1 MQLTDQP
8 QGRPMSVSATL
19 LAAGLT
25 LVWPILLGGVA
36 GVAGWWAFADYRWM
50 GWGVL
55 GGVAVGVLASA
66 GVVASSAIVA
76 RVTAPAPVVQAAP
89 QAATVTYAPLGSGQ
103 DIRIIPLAS
112 YDTMIDRI
120 PARDLVWFVYRIT
133 RHGHSLRK
141 HQGRVAPSGQIVDTT
156 YWRSLCKPLRK
167 AGVIVGVESRRSGT
181 LRTKDTGAI
190 LAQLGID
197 STDSSLFMFNGAS
210 LD

>member
-1 MQLTDQP
+1 MNDQP
-8 QGRPMSVSATL
+8 QGRHMGVSATL

-25 LVWPILLGGVA
+25 LVWPIVLGVVGGMAAWLLWGE
-36 GVAGWWAFADYRWM
+36 YRYL
-50 GWGVL
+50 GYGIA
-55 GGVAVGVLASA
+55 GGVAVGILASA

-76 RVTAPAPVVQAAP
+76 RVTAPQVVPAAPVGQ
-89 QAATVTYAPLGSGQ
+89 TVTYAPLGSGQ

-112 YDTMIDRI
+112 YDTLIDRV

-141 HQGRVAPSGQIVDTT
+141 HLGRTAPSGQIVDAT

-167 AGVIVGVESRRSGT
+167 AGIIVGVESRRAGT
-181 LRTKDTGAI
+181 LRTKDTSEI

-197 STDSSLFMFNGAS
+197 SSDSSLFMFGNAS
-210 LD
+210 QD

>member
-1 MQLTDQP
+1 MEQQNS
-8 QGRPMSVSATL
+8 RHMSVSATL

-25 LVWPILLGGVA
+25 LLWPI
-36 GVAGWWAFADYRWM
+36 
-50 GWGVL
+50 VL
-55 GGVAVGVLASA
+55 GVVGGLAAWWLWAEYRYFGYGVGLGVAVGILASA
-66 GVVASSAIVA
+66 GVVASSWIVS
-76 RVTAPAPVVQAAP
+76 RVTAPAPVVQAVPHA
-89 QAATVTYAPLGSGQ
+89 QTVTFAPLGSTQ
-103 DIRIIPLAS
+103 DIRIVPLAS
-112 YDTMIDRI
+112 HDTLIDRV

-141 HQGRVAPSGQIVDTT
+141 HLGKTAPSGQVVDAA

-197 STDSSLFMFNGAS
+197 SSDSSLFMFKGAT

>member
-1 MQLTDQP
+1 MNDQP
-8 QGRPMSVSATL
+8 QGRHMGVSATL

-25 LVWPILLGGVA
+25 LVWPIVLGVVGGMAAWLLWGE
-36 GVAGWWAFADYRWM
+36 YRYL
-50 GWGVL
+50 GYGIA
-55 GGVAVGVLASA
+55 GGVAVGILASA

-76 RVTAPAPVVQAAP
+76 RVTAPQVVQAAP
-89 QAATVTYAPLGSGQ
+89 VGQTVTYAPLGSGQ

-112 YDTMIDRI
+112 YDTLIDRV

-141 HQGRVAPSGQIVDTT
+141 HLGRTAPSGQIVDAT

-167 AGVIVGVESRRSGT
+167 AGIIVGVESRRAGT
-181 LRTKDTGAI
+181 LRTKDTSEI

-197 STDSSLFMFNGAS
+197 SSDSSLFMFGNAS
-210 LD
+210 QD

>member
-1 MQLTDQP
+1 METQLHPNTRQ
-8 QGRPMSVSATL
+8 MSVSATL

-25 LVWPILLGGVA
+25 LAWPI
-36 GVAGWWAFADYRWM
+36 
-50 GWGVL
+50 VL
-55 GGVAVGVLASA
+55 GVVGGMAAWLLWGEYKYFGYGVGLGVTVGILASA
-66 GVVASSAIVA
+66 GVVASSWIVT
-76 RVTAPAPVVQAAP
+76 RVTAPAPVVQAAT

-112 YDTMIDRI
+112 YDTMIDRV

-167 AGVIVGVESRRSGT
+167 AGIIVGVESRRSGT

>member
-1 MQLTDQP
+1 MEHPNTRHWSL
-8 QGRPMSVSATL
+8 SATV

-25 LVWPILLGGVA
+25 LCWPI
-36 GVAGWWAFADYRWM
+36 
-50 GWGVL
+50 VL
-55 GGVAVGVLASA
+55 GVVGGLAAWLLWGEYKFLGYGVGLGVAVGILASA

-112 YDTMIDRI
+112 YDTMIDRV

-141 HQGRVAPSGQIVDTT
+141 HQGRVAPSGQVVDTT

-197 STDSSLFMFNGAS
+197 SSDSSLFMFNGAP